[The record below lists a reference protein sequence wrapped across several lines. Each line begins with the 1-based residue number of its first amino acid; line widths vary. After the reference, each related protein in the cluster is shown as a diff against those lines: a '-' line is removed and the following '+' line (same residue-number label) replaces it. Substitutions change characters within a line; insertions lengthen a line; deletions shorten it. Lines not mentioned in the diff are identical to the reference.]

1 MTSQPPTEVSEPLSV
16 ASLLQTAE
24 QQSGLSDWGA
34 DQTFRIGLEQ
44 LVNAAEAFGPTPAL
58 RANAYNW
65 IVQILCTRL
74 YLVDDETR
82 HPEIVAQPIKKPLI
96 VVGLP
101 RTGTTILFDLLSLD
115 PNARSPREWEISMP
129 WPAPQAATFDSDPR
143 IAILQDSYNEILKVS
158 PEMNDIHRLDA
169 TQPGECNS
177 IMVQHFS
184 STNFA
189 ALLAVPAYD
198 EWFINHK
205 VPGQYASHKRILQQ
219 LQWQGPKGNWLIK
232 SPVHLF
238 DLEGLL
244 DTYPD
249 AQLVWTHRD
258 PALTMSSISS
268 HIYALQKARGSGIS
282 KEAIGRDQWR
292 NWKKALQAGTRT
304 RAQNPAVE
312 NAIVDIS
319 NRDVILN
326 PINTIRQLY
335 ERFEREFSDEF
346 ASRIDHFLHHHQGAA
361 RRGKHK
367 HSLQEY
373 GLDGDVIRT
382 ELNDYYDRFGH
393 LCKAF

>member
-1 MTSQPPTEVSEPLSV
+1 
-16 ASLLQTAE
+16 
-24 QQSGLSDWGA
+24 
-34 DQTFRIGLEQ
+34 
-44 LVNAAEAFGPTPAL
+44 
-58 RANAYNW
+58 
-65 IVQILCTRL
+65 
-74 YLVDDETR
+74 
-82 HPEIVAQPIKKPLI
+82 
-96 VVGLP
+96 
-101 RTGTTILFDLLSLD
+101 
-115 PNARSPREWEISMP
+115 
-129 WPAPQAATFDSDPR
+129 
-143 IAILQDSYNEILKVS
+143 
-158 PEMNDIHRLDA
+158 
-169 TQPGECNS
+169 
-177 IMVQHFS
+177 MVQHFS